1 MADRQKNGFLKNWLF
16 TSIAVLAAA
25 KIVPGIECQGWG
37 TLLVAALL
45 LGVFNAVLKPILFLL
60 TLPLQLLTLGL
71 FTLVIN
77 AMLLML
83 TSQLVK
89 DFYVGGFWPAFFGG
103 LLISVVSGFLNLFFG
118 GSGQRIQANVY
129 TSGAPSG
136 NPPPRREQKD
146 LGDGPMIDV

>member
-37 TLLVAALL
+37 TLLIAALL
-45 LGVFNAVLKPILFLL
+45 LGVFNAILKPILFLL

-77 AMLLML
+77 ALLLML
-83 TSQLVK
+83 TAQFVK
-89 DFYVGGFWPAFFGG
+89 EFYVNGFGAAFFGG
-103 LLISVVSGFLNLFFG
+103 LLISVVSGLLNLFFG
-118 GSGQRIQANVY
+118 GSGKRMEAHVY
-129 TSGAPSG
+129 TQ
-136 NPPPRREQKD
+136 NEQPRRPPKD
-146 LGDGPMIDV
+146 LGDGPVIDV